1 MHTYIHTEV
10 ILRNQACTEGRRTRG
25 LKKLRR
31 QSDRRQFTNYIA
43 MKVLD
48 EVDGSTSDTFIPRA
62 LSRQLPIS
70 NLSASLH
77 IQAGAYSY

>member
-10 ILRNQACTEGRRTRG
+10 ILRNQARTKGRRARG
-25 LKKLRR
+25 LKRLRR
-31 QSDRRQFTNYIA
+31 QSDRRQFTA

-77 IQAGAYSY
+77 IQAGGYSY